1 MQHLSDSSVCYCE
14 FGQLIR
20 LSSETYILN
29 ALIQAL
35 ADGDRHAQVEV
46 YNRYYHAMYN
56 TAYRIVKDEWEAE
69 DLMQESFI
77 DAFEK
82 INSFEGR
89 ASFGSWLK
97 RIVINKCLNFLK
109 KRRIDLVDIDERQ
122 WESIPEQTE
131 AKVRHLQVSREII
144 LESIQELADGYRV
157 ILTLYLI
164 EGYDHA
170 EIAEIMGIGKST
182 SRSQFNRARNKLKDI
197 LAHKL
202 GTDTLSTLT
211 KSKENERPNIQ
222 SNIRNQRNP
231 GSARAASGAS

>member
-1 MQHLSDSSVCYCE
+1 LSNSK
-14 FGQLIR
+14 
-20 LSSETYILN
+20 YISD

-35 ADGDRHAQVEV
+35 VQGDRHAQVEV

-82 INSFEGR
+82 IDSFQGR
-89 ASFGSWLK
+89 ATFGSWLK

-109 KRRIDLVDIDERQ
+109 KRRIDLVDIDDQ
-122 WESIPEQTE
+122 HWESIPEQRE
-131 AKVRHLQVSREII
+131 AKVRPLQVSREVI
-144 LESIQELADGYRV
+144 LESINQLADGYRV

-164 EGYDHA
+164 EGYDHG
-170 EIAEIMGIGKST
+170 EIADIMGIGKST

-197 LAHKL
+197 LADKL
-202 GTDTLSTLT
+202 GEETLSTLT
-211 KSKENERPNIQ
+211 KSKKNERPNIQ
-222 SNIRNQRNP
+222 SNIRTQGKA
-231 GSARAASGAS
+231 GSSRAASGAS